1 MAGKDDV
8 NANCQMLDGVCAA
21 SEGFL
26 NTLYHGILDAIGET
40 AKGLGSFWVHT
51 PSVPLE
57 GPDNAVTFM
66 RDTTL
71 WYVGVLMMISV
82 FYAAGQMIWT
92 RKGEPLSAL
101 LASLLK
107 YILVSA
113 ASVSAITMLLH
124 AGDEFSAWVI
134 DQSTGSEFGAALAGL
149 MALTA
154 FATVTIGPGLA
165 IFIIVVGI
173 IAILISVIQIGLL
186 IIRSAMAIILV
197 GTLPMAYSA
206 TNTQWG
212 KQWSQKHTAWLIA
225 FIAYKPVASLI
236 YAAAFKIFGTFGS
249 TNGDLGQRIVYF
261 CSGIVLM
268 VASLLAL
275 PAMMRLIVPAVGAVS
290 AGGSMFAGAVVG
302 GAASG
307 AVNFGSRMAARGGGA
322 GGGAAGASGA
332 VVGGA
337 ATGAAA
343 AKGAGAAAAGAATG
357 GAGLALMAVGA
368 AAKKSKEGAHALQS
382 AVHDAAGEQAPPAPK
397 ESKGGG
403 GVLPP
408 LRGSRSRGSGS
419 RTPAP
424 SHDDSGSAPR
434 PNKKQEKR

>member
-8 NANCQMLDGVCAA
+8 NANCSAIDIACTT

-26 NTLYHGILDAIGET
+26 NTLYHGVMDAIGET

-82 FYAAGQMIWT
+82 FYAAGQIVWT
-92 RKGEPLSAL
+92 REGRPLTDL

-113 ASVSAITMLLH
+113 ASVSAITMLLY

-154 FATVTIGPGLA
+154 FTSVTIGPGLA

-212 KQWSQKHTAWLIA
+212 KQWSQKHTSWMIA

-236 YAAAFKIFGTFGS
+236 YAAAFKIFGTFGA

-307 AVNFGSRMAARGGGA
+307 A
-322 GGGAAGASGA
+322 GASGA
-332 VVGGA
+332 GGGGA

-408 LRGSRSRGSGS
+408 LRGSRGRGSGY
-419 RTPAP
+419 RPPAP

-434 PNKKQEKR
+434 PIEHKKQEKR

>member
-8 NANCQMLDGVCAA
+8 NANCSAIDLACTT
-21 SEGFL
+21 SEGFI
-26 NTLYHGILDAIGET
+26 NTLYHGVMDAIGET

-51 PSVPLE
+51 PSVPLT

-82 FYAAGQMIWT
+82 LYAAGQMVWN
-92 RKGEPLSAL
+92 RDGRPLTDL

-134 DQSTGSEFGAALAGL
+134 DQSTGSEFGAALTGL

-154 FATVTIGPGLA
+154 FTSVTIGPGLA

-212 KQWSQKHTAWLIA
+212 KQWSQKHTSWMIA

-249 TNGDLGQRIVYF
+249 TDGDLGQRIVYF

-322 GGGAAGASGA
+322 AGAGASGA
-332 VVGGA
+332 GGGGA

-403 GVLPP
+403 GLLPP
-408 LRGSRSRGSGS
+408 LRGSRGRSSGS
-419 RTPAP
+419 RPPAP